1 MKRYL
6 YMTFAVLGLLGSTVP
21 HAEAGNLTGV
31 RVSNHEG
38 TSRIVLDVSEMPVSW
53 TQSYNEETHALT
65 LIPFTMYFSLCFEPF
80 ILSKFFIS

>member
-6 YMTFAVLGLLGSTVP
+6 YMSFAVLGLLGSTVP

-38 TSRIVLDVSEMPVSW
+38 TSRIV
-53 TQSYNEETHALT
+53 
-65 LIPFTMYFSLCFEPF
+65 
-80 ILSKFFIS
+80 

>member
-6 YMTFAVLGLLGSTVP
+6 YMTFAVLGFLGSTVP
-21 HAEAGNLTGV
+21 YAEAGNLTGV

-53 TQSYNEETHALT
+53 ARSYNEAN
-65 LIPFTMYFSLCFEPF
+65 SL
-80 ILSKFFIS
+80 L

>member
-1 MKRYL
+1 MLR
-6 YMTFAVLGLLGSTVP
+6 
-21 HAEAGNLTGV
+21 AGNLTGV

-65 LIPFTMYFSLCFEPF
+65 LNLGALQMV
-80 ILSKFFIS
+80 